1 MNTKL
6 LLPLLVLGCTTGCA
20 TISRSTPPE
29 SRLQPVAQ
37 QALLAGTQDH
47 APLVMSEIGR
57 PLAHHS
63 VRGRIDWTGALGLNH
78 ERISTWPVVRSLRA
92 IQPQAFD
99 RLGITVGRDQVGLT
113 FSTRF

>member
-1 MNTKL
+1 MS
-6 LLPLLVLGCTTGCA
+6 G
-20 TISRSTPPE
+20 
-29 SRLQPVAQ
+29 
-37 QALLAGTQDH
+37 AG
-47 APLVMSEIGR
+47 S
-57 PLAHHS
+57 
-63 VRGRIDWTGALGLNH
+63 TGALGLNH